1 MVWKDCLMCC
11 LNGYLITTRLIWWFF
26 EMLLYKY
33 DHDHQPTVAHL
44 GDHIEDLTDNSNI
57 LVITMANLIVHIDYE
72 IQDL

>member
-1 MVWKDCLMCC
+1 
-11 LNGYLITTRLIWWFF
+11 
-26 EMLLYKY
+26 MLLYKY